1 MPTKYSYTIET
12 EFGTQQIETLDLNS
26 IPKDVQYTTIQFIE
40 DTTIEVVVPFE
51 VQLWRIRTVLKL
63 MGLEENIATALNSL
77 EEPMKTGALYI
88 WEYGTTVERGSQTVL
103 LLQSILQMTEE
114 QVDQIFINA
123 NNIQL

>member
-1 MPTKYSYTIET
+1 MPTKYSYTIQT
-12 EFGTQQIETLDLNS
+12 EFGTQQIETLDLAS
-26 IPKDVQYTTIQFIE
+26 IPKDVQYTTIQFTD

-63 MGLEENIATALNSL
+63 MGLEDIIANALNSL

-88 WEYGTTVERGSQTVL
+88 WEYGTTVERQSQTVQ
-103 LLQSILQMTEE
+103 LLQGVLQMTDE
-114 QVDQIFINA
+114 QVDEIFIQA